1 MDTGLFHVFCAFVF
15 HESRCKDKTRTGPG
29 DALMKKF
36 TPYAIFAVLFL
47 SLASVTVSASGGAD
61 VEHSGANIND
71 TTSLQ
76 RGAKWYVNY
85 CLGCH
90 TLSYMRYNRLS
101 EDLDLSEE
109 MVMQN
114 LVYSNAKFGETMDI
128 AMDADQAESWF
139 GKTPPDLSLIGR
151 SRGADWLYSYLRG
164 FYQDES
170 GAWNNTLLPNAAMPH
185 VLWRLQ
191 GIQTPVYRTETSESG
206 FTLEVIDHFELT
218 TPGTQSAEEFEET
231 ARDLAAFLEYV
242 GEPAKLKRKGIGIWV
257 ILFLVFFTFIAYLL
271 KVEYWRDV
279 H

>member
-1 MDTGLFHVFCAFVF
+1 
-15 HESRCKDKTRTGPG
+15 
-29 DALMKKF
+29 MKKLATF
-36 TPYAIFAVLFL
+36 LLFA
-47 SLASVTVSASGGAD
+47 SLLLPVAGLAAGGAG
-61 VEHSGANIND
+61 VEHSGANISD
-71 TTSLQ
+71 TASLQ

-242 GEPAKLKRKGIGIWV
+242 GEPAKLKRKGIGVWV

>member
-1 MDTGLFHVFCAFVF
+1 
-15 HESRCKDKTRTGPG
+15 
-29 DALMKKF
+29 
-36 TPYAIFAVLFL
+36 
-47 SLASVTVSASGGAD
+47 
-61 VEHSGANIND
+61 
-71 TTSLQ
+71 
-76 RGAKWYVNY
+76 
-85 CLGCH
+85 
-90 TLSYMRYNRLS
+90 
-101 EDLDLSEE
+101 

-170 GAWNNTLLPNAAMPH
+170 GAWNNTLLPNSAMPH

-218 TPGTQSAEEFEET
+218 TPGIQSAEEFEET

-242 GEPAKLKRKGIGIWV
+242 GEPAKLKRKGIGVWV